1 MGKKKFTGLE
11 ISLITF
17 FLLLLIV
24 TCTLIALLA
33 TGYSGLKAFSPT
45 CPVIPLPERID
56 CIPDQVATKDLC
68 VLRGC
73 CWDPQNETQVPWCYF
88 SKDHGYQVQ
97 GSVSE
102 TNSGFEA
109 TLIRLPSPS
118 LFGSDIEK
126 VLLTAEYQTGNR
138 FRFKITDPA
147 NKDRYEVPHENVQP
161 FKGPKASNLMYRIE
175 VTENPFGI
183 SVIRNSNNKVL
194 FNTSIGPLIYA
205 DQFLQLS
212 IRVPSWNVYGVG
224 EHIHRQYRHDFNWKT
239 WPIFTRDA
247 FPNGDM
253 SNLYGAQTFFLCLED
268 NSGHSFGVFFMNS
281 NAMDFALQPAP
292 AITYRTI
299 GGILDFYI
307 FLGNNPEQVV
317 QEYLSLI
324 GLPWMPSYW
333 NLGFHICRWNYTDL
347 NDVKAVVERNRAAG
361 IPYDVQYTDI
371 DYMEDTKDFTYD
383 KKNFAGLPEFV
394 QDLHNHGQKYVI
406 ILDPAISVNNLTNST
421 PYEAYL
427 HGEQMKVWINESDGI
442 SPLIGEVWPGTTVFP
457 DFSNPEAVQWWV
469 NECSNFH
476 KTIHFDGLWIDMNEV
491 SNFLKGSKTG
501 CAANSLNYPPFTP
514 KILDG
519 VMYSKTLCMDT
530 IQKAGKHYDVHSLYG
545 YFMSIATDKALQ
557 TIFREKRSF
566 LLSRSTF
573 SGSGKFTGHW
583 LGDNFATW
591 NDIKWSIPGI
601 LEFGLFGYPFIGA
614 DICGF
619 LENVS
624 EELCRRWLQ
633 LGAFYPFSRNHN
645 AASFAPKDPAYF
657 GQNSLL
663 VNSTKHYLTIRYTLL
678 PYLYTLFYK
687 AHAWGETVARPIL
700 HEFYS
705 DEATWAIDRQF
716 LWGPGLLI
724 TPVLDPGVDTVTA
737 YIPDAVWYEYETG
750 LKAPWRKQECQMFL
764 PANKLGLHLRGG
776 YIFPIQQPANTTVY
790 SRSKPMG
797 LIIALDENEEAAG
810 DLFWDDGIT
819 RDTVANEKYLLCHF
833 SVTNNVLTIAVTRK
847 GYTDPNNLIFESIK
861 ILGLPLEPSDV
872 KVTSNN
878 VAQTYNLSVNYS
890 AANKVAYITG
900 LQLKLGEEHTI
911 SWKQTLRDIDR
922 FDCHPEQNPSKAKC
936 EALGCIWNTSAVH
949 GAPYCYYPPDNGYA
963 VDQIEYTSSGLTAN
977 LHSNHGS
984 VRLSGLQVPL
994 IDRLHLEVKY
1004 HENNMLQFKIYDS
1017 SKKRFEVPVPLNL
1030 PQTPASTL
1038 ENRLY
1043 EVSIQNRPFG
1053 IQVRRKSTGTVI
1065 WDSQLPG
1072 FTFSDMFIQ
1081 ISTRLPSQ
1089 FVYGF
1094 GETEHKQFRHEMNWK
1109 TWPMFARDQ
1118 SPGYQFNTYG
1128 VHPFYMG
1135 LEDDGNA
1142 HGVLLLNSNGMEVKF
1157 QPTPAL
1163 TYRTIGGILDFYM
1176 VLGPTPE
1183 QVVQEYTALIGRPVL
1198 PPYWGLGFQ
1207 LCRYGYQD
1215 DAEISEL
1222 YDKMKAANISYDVQ
1236 YADIDYME
1244 RQLDF
1249 TLSPSFAKLPAVID
1263 RLKRDGMRFVI
1274 ILDPAISGNE
1284 TDYPAFKRGFQQD
1297 VFIKWPNSSDI
1308 VWGKVWP
1315 YLPHIVI
1322 NSSFSWDDKVKFY
1335 SAWTAFPDFFR
1346 KSTAQWWKKEIQEV
1360 YNNPTN
1366 QSQSIKFDGLW
1377 IDMNEPANF
1386 VNGAVTGCGSSELNN
1401 PIYMPD
1407 VLGKNVGLNQK
1418 TLCMES
1424 EQILPDGSPVR
1435 HYDVHNLYGWSQTKP
1450 TYDAL
1455 HSITGER
1462 GIVISR
1468 STYPSSGKW
1477 AGHWLGDNFSKWD
1490 QLYKSIIG
1498 MMEFSLFGISYTGAD
1513 ICGFNENTT
1522 YELCAR
1528 WMQLGA
1534 FYPYSRNHNGIGF
1547 VSQDPVAFDKKFEEI
1562 SRNVLST
1569 RYTLLPYLYTLM
1581 YEAHAHGNTV
1591 VRPLLHEFT
1600 DDKETWSIQEQFLW
1614 GPALLISPALYEN
1627 TTEVEAYFPDA
1638 HWYDYYT
1645 DENIGTRQQLRKL
1658 PTPLDHINLHLRGGY
1673 IIPWQLPALNT
1684 KASRKN
1690 LMGLTVALDDNG
1702 AAQGLL
1708 YWDDGTKIDAYEKGL
1723 YLLHT
1728 FNVSQNV
1735 LDIRI
1740 THQGYFDLNNLKFG
1754 EVKILGIQL
1763 NTPPSVVIFQNDA
1776 SIPATHKVTYN
1787 SSSKVMHITDL
1798 HLFLGQAYSL
1808 RWN

>member
-1 MGKKKFTGLE
+1 WLD
-11 ISLITF
+11 
-17 FLLLLIV
+17 
-24 TCTLIALLA
+24 
-33 TGYSGLKAFSPT
+33 TGY
-45 CPVIPLPERID
+45 CPKINLEFILM
-56 CIPDQVATKDLC
+56 DLC
-68 VLRGC
+68 ILRGC
-73 CWDPQNETQVPWCYF
+73 CWDPQNETHVPWCYF
-88 SKDHGYQVQ
+88 SKNHGYQVQ
-97 GSVSE
+97 GSMSD
-102 TNSGFEA
+102 TNPGFEA

-118 LFGSDIEK
+118 LFGNDIEK
-126 VLLTAEYQTGNR
+126 LHLTAEYQTANR
-138 FRFKITDPA
+138 FHFKITDPA

-161 FKGPKASNLMYRIE
+161 FQGSKATNLMYRIE
-175 VTENPFGI
+175 VTDNPFGI
-183 SVIRNSNNKVL
+183 SVIRNINNKVL

-224 EHIHRQYRHDFNWKT
+224 EHVHRQYRHDFNWKT

-268 NSGHSFGVFFMNS
+268 KSGHSFGVFLMNS

-292 AITYRTI
+292 AVTYRTI
-299 GGILDFYI
+299 GGILDFYV
-307 FLGNNPEQVV
+307 FLGNTPEQVV
-317 QEYLSLI
+317 QEYLLLI
-324 GLPWMPSYW
+324 GLPLMPSYW

-371 DYMEDTKDFTYD
+371 DYMEDKKDFTYD
-383 KKNFAGLPEFV
+383 KINFAGLPEFV
-394 QDLHNHGQKYVI
+394 QDLHDHGQKYVI
-406 ILDPAISVNNLTNST
+406 ILDPAISVNNLMNNT

-427 HGEQMKVWINESDGI
+427 HGEQMRVWINESNGI

-457 DFSNPEAVQWWV
+457 DFSSPEAVLWWAY
-469 NECSNFH
+469 ECKNFH

-491 SNFLKGSKTG
+491 SNFVKGSKTG
-501 CAANSLNYPPFTP
+501 CAANNLNYPPFTP

-519 VMYSKTLCMDT
+519 VMYSKTLCMDAV
-530 IQKAGKHYDVHSLYG
+530 QKAGKHYDVHSLYG
-545 YFMSIATDKALQ
+545 YFMSIATDKALK
-557 TIFREKRSF
+557 TIFPERRSF

-601 LEFGLFGYPFIGA
+601 LEFGLFGYPFVN
-614 DICGF
+614 ICGF

-645 AASFAPKDPAYF
+645 AAAYAVTYAVNPAYF
-657 GQNSLL
+657 GHNSLL

-687 AHAWGETVARPIL
+687 AHARGETVARPVL
-700 HEFYS
+700 HEFYA
-705 DEATWAIDRQF
+705 DEATWTIDRQL

-724 TPVLDPGVDTVTA
+724 TPVLDPGVDKVTA
-737 YIPDAVWYEYETG
+737 YIPDAVWYEYETVT
-750 LKAPWRKQECQMFL
+750 PCRKQECQMFL
-764 PANKLGLHLRGG
+764 PENKLGLHLRGG
-776 YIFPIQQPANTTVY
+776 YIFPIQEPANTTVY
-790 SRSKPMG
+790 SRTKPMG
-797 LIIALDENEEAAG
+797 LIIALDENGEATG

-819 RDTVANEKYLLCHF
+819 RDTVRSEKYLLYNF
-833 SVTNNVLTIAVTRK
+833 NVTNVSYI
-847 GYTDPNNLIFESIK
+847 DPNNLIFENIK

-878 VAQTYNLSVNYS
+878 VAQSYDLT
-890 AANKVAYITG
+890 VAYITG
-900 LQLKLGEEHTI
+900 LYLKLGEEHII
-911 SWKQTLRDIDR
+911 SWNQTLRDIDK
-922 FDCHPEQNPSKAKC
+922 FDCHPEERASKEKC
-936 EALGCIWNTSAVH
+936 EALRCIWEPSPVADV
-949 GAPYCYYPPDNGYA
+949 PYCYYPPDNGYT

-977 LHSNHGS
+977 LGRNIDSI
-984 VRLSGLQVPL
+984 RLSGRQIPL
-994 IDRLHLEVKY
+994 IDKLRLEVKY
-1004 HENNMLQFKIYDS
+1004 HDNNMLQFKIYDY

-1030 PQTPASTL
+1030 PQTPISTL

-1043 EVSIQNRPFG
+1043 EVSIQNHPFG
-1053 IQVRRKSTGTVI
+1053 IQVRRKSTGTVL

-1118 SPGYQFNTYG
+1118 PPGYKFNTYG
-1128 VHPFYMG
+1128 VQPFYMG
-1135 LEDDGNA
+1135 LEDDSNA
-1142 HGVLLLNSNGMEVKF
+1142 HGVLLLNSNGMGKLLNHGHF
-1157 QPTPAL
+1157 IT
-1163 TYRTIGGILDFYM
+1163 G
-1176 VLGPTPE
+1176 
-1183 QVVQEYTALIGRPVL
+1183 LIGRPVL

-1207 LCRYGYQD
+1207 LCRYGYKN

-1222 YDKMKAANISYDVQ
+1222 YDSMKAANISYDVQ

-1249 TLSPSFAKLPAVID
+1249 TLSPNFTNLPALIN
-1263 RLKRDGMRFVI
+1263 RIKKDGMRFVI

-1284 TDYPAFKRGFQQD
+1284 TNYPAFTRGLRDD

-1315 YLPHIVI
+1315 YLPNIII
-1322 NSSFSWDDKVKFY
+1322 NSSLSWDDKVKFY
-1335 SAWTAFPDFFR
+1335 SAWTVFPDFFR
-1346 KSTAQWWKKEIQEV
+1346 KSTAQWWKKEIEEV
-1360 YNNPTN
+1360 YNNPSD

-1386 VNGAVTGCGSSELNN
+1386 VNGAVTGCRSSDLNN

-1407 VLGKNVGLNQK
+1407 ILGKHVGLNEK
-1418 TLCMES
+1418 TICMES

-1450 TYDAL
+1450 TYEAL

-1477 AGHWLGDNFSKWD
+1477 AGHWLGDNISKWD

-1513 ICGFNENTT
+1513 ICGFNDNTT
-1522 YELCAR
+1522 YDMCAR

-1547 VSQDPVAFDKKFEEI
+1547 VRQDPVAFDKEFEDI
-1562 SRNVLST
+1562 SRNVLNT

-1581 YEAHAHGNTV
+1581 YDAHAHGSTV

-1600 DDKETWSIQEQFLW
+1600 DDKATWSIHEQFLW
-1614 GPALLISPALYEN
+1614 GPALLISPALHEN
-1627 TTEVEAYFPDA
+1627 VTEVEAYFPDA
-1638 HWYDYYT
+1638 CWYDYYT
-1645 DENIGTRQQLRKL
+1645 GENIGTRRQQRIL

-1673 IIPWQLPALNT
+1673 IIPWQLPGLNT
-1684 KASRKN
+1684 NASRKN

-1708 YWDDGTKIDAYEKGL
+1708 YWDDGTTIGKYNLDKLINRFNWLTKLIYHLQL
-1723 YLLHT
+1723 YLGYWSEPNTAGLGHR
-1728 FNVSQNV
+1728 FFWVQN
-1735 LDIRI
+1735 
-1740 THQGYFDLNNLKFG
+1740 Q
-1754 EVKILGIQL
+1754 
-1763 NTPPSVVIFQNDA
+1763 
-1776 SIPATHKVTYN
+1776 
-1787 SSSKVMHITDL
+1787 
-1798 HLFLGQAYSL
+1798 
-1808 RWN
+1808 

>member
-17 FLLLLIV
+17 FLLLLII
-24 TCTLIALLA
+24 TIALIALLA
-33 TGYSGLKAFSPT
+33 TGYSGFKAFSPT

-73 CWDPQNETQVPWCYF
+73 CWDPQNETHVPWCYF
-88 SKDHGYQVQ
+88 SKNHGYQVQ
-97 GSVSE
+97 GRMSD
-102 TNSGFEA
+102 TNPGFEA

-118 LFGSDIEK
+118 LFGNDIEK
-126 VLLTAEYQTGNR
+126 LHLTAEYQTANR
-138 FRFKITDPA
+138 FHFKITDPA

-161 FKGPKASNLMYRIE
+161 FQGSKATNLMYRIE
-175 VTENPFGI
+175 VTDNPFGI
-183 SVIRNSNNKVL
+183 SVIRNINNKVL

-224 EHIHRQYRHDFNWKT
+224 EHVHRQYRHDFNWKT

-268 NSGHSFGVFFMNS
+268 KSGHSFGVFLMNS

-292 AITYRTI
+292 AVTYRTI
-299 GGILDFYI
+299 GGILDFYV
-307 FLGNNPEQVV
+307 FLGNTPEQVV
-317 QEYLSLI
+317 QEYLLLI
-324 GLPWMPSYW
+324 GLPLMPSYW

-347 NDVKAVVERNRAAG
+347 NEVKAVVERNRAAG

-371 DYMEDTKDFTYD
+371 DYMEDKKDFTYD
-383 KKNFAGLPEFV
+383 KINFAGLPEFV
-394 QDLHNHGQKYVI
+394 QDLHDHGQKYVI
-406 ILDPAISVNNLTNST
+406 ILDPAISVNNLMNNT

-427 HGEQMKVWINESDGI
+427 RGEQMKVWINESNGI
-442 SPLIGEVWPGTTVFP
+442 SPLIGEVWPGKTVFP
-457 DFSNPEAVQWWV
+457 DFSSPEAVLWWAY
-469 NECSNFH
+469 ECNNFH
-476 KTIHFDGLWIDMNEV
+476 KMIHFDGLWIDMNEV
-491 SNFLKGSKTG
+491 SNFVKGSKTG
-501 CAANSLNYPPFTP
+501 CAANNLNYPPFTP
-514 KILDG
+514 RKL
-519 VMYSKTLCMDT
+519 
-530 IQKAGKHYDVHSLYG
+530 
-545 YFMSIATDKALQ
+545 
-557 TIFREKRSF
+557 
-566 LLSRSTF
+566 
-573 SGSGKFTGHW
+573 
-583 LGDNFATW
+583 
-591 NDIKWSIPGI
+591 
-601 LEFGLFGYPFIGA
+601 IGA

-645 AASFAPKDPAYF
+645 AAAYAPKDPAYF
-657 GQNSLL
+657 GHNSLL
-663 VNSTKHYLTIRYTLL
+663 VNSTKHYLTIRYSLL

-687 AHAWGETVARPIL
+687 AHTRGETVARPVL

-705 DEATWAIDRQF
+705 DEATWTIDRQF

-724 TPVLDPGVDTVTA
+724 TPVLDPGVDKVTA

-750 LKAPWRKQECQMFL
+750 IKTPCRKQKCQMFL
-764 PANKLGLHLRGG
+764 PENKLGLHLRGG
-776 YIFPIQQPANTTVY
+776 YILPIQEPANTTVY
-790 SRSKPMG
+790 SRTKPMG
-797 LIIALDENEEAAG
+797 LIIALDENEEATG

-819 RDTVANEKYLLCHF
+819 RDTVRNEKYLLYNF
-833 SVTNNVLTIAVTRK
+833 TVSNKILTMAVTRK
-847 GYTDPNNLIFESIK
+847 GYKDPNNLIFENIK

-878 VAQTYNLSVNYS
+878 VAQSYNLTVKYN

-900 LQLKLGEEHTI
+900 LYLKLGEEHTI
-911 SWKQTLRDIDR
+911 SWNQTLRDIDK
-922 FDCHPEQNPSKAKC
+922 FDCHPEEHASKEKC
-936 EALGCIWNTSAVH
+936 EALRCIWEPSPVADV
-949 GAPYCYYPPDNGYA
+949 PYCYYPPDNGYT

-977 LHSNHGS
+977 LGRNIDFLR
-984 VRLSGLQVPL
+984 VSGRQIPL
-994 IDRLHLEVKY
+994 IDKLRLEVKY
-1004 HENNMLQFKIYDS
+1004 HDNNMLQFKIYDY

-1030 PQTPASTL
+1030 PQTPISTL

-1043 EVSIQNRPFG
+1043 EVSIQNHPFG
-1053 IQVRRKSTGTVI
+1053 IQVRRKSTGTVL

-1118 SPGYQFNTYG
+1118 PPGYKFNTYG
-1128 VHPFYMG
+1128 VQPFYMG
-1135 LEDDGNA
+1135 LEDDSNA

-1183 QVVQEYTALIGRPVL
+1183 QVVQEYTALVGRPVL

-1207 LCRYGYQD
+1207 LCRYGYKN

-1222 YDKMKAANISYDVQ
+1222 YDNMKAANISYDVQ

-1249 TLSPSFAKLPAVID
+1249 TLSPNFTNLPALIN
-1263 RLKRDGMRFVI
+1263 RIKKDGMRFVI

-1284 TDYPAFKRGFQQD
+1284 TNYPAFTRGLLDD

-1315 YLPHIVI
+1315 YFPNITI
-1322 NSSFSWDDKVKFY
+1322 NSSLSWDDKVKFY

-1346 KSTAQWWKKEIQEV
+1346 KSTAQWWKKEIEEV
-1360 YNNPTN
+1360 YNNPRD

-1377 IDMNEPANF
+1377 IDMNEPASF
-1386 VNGAVTGCGSSELNN
+1386 VNGAVTGCRNSDLNN

-1407 VLGKNVGLNQK
+1407 ILGKHVGLNEK
-1418 TLCMES
+1418 TICMES

-1450 TYDAL
+1450 TYDIL
-1455 HSITGER
+1455 Q
-1462 GIVISR
+1462 
-1468 STYPSSGKW
+1468 Y
-1477 AGHWLGDNFSKWD
+1477 
-1490 QLYKSIIG
+1490 
-1498 MMEFSLFGISYTGAD
+1498 SL
-1513 ICGFNENTT
+1513 
-1522 YELCAR
+1522 R
-1528 WMQLGA
+1528 
-1534 FYPYSRNHNGIGF
+1534 
-1547 VSQDPVAFDKKFEEI
+1547 QDPVAFDKEFEDI
-1562 SRNVLST
+1562 SRNVLNT

-1581 YEAHAHGNTV
+1581 YDAHAHGSTV

-1600 DDKETWSIQEQFLW
+1600 DDKATWSIHEQFLW
-1614 GPALLISPALYEN
+1614 GPVLLISPALHEN
-1627 TTEVEAYFPDA
+1627 VTEVEAYFPDA
-1638 HWYDYYT
+1638 CWYDYYT
-1645 DENIGTRQQLRKL
+1645 DENIGTRRQQRRL

-1673 IIPWQLPALNT
+1673 IIPWQLPGLNT
-1684 KASRKN
+1684 NASRKN

-1708 YWDDGTKIDAYEKGL
+1708 YWDDGTTIDAYEKGL

-1740 THQGYFDLNNLKFG
+1740 AHQGYFDPNNLKFG
-1754 EVKILGIQL
+1754 EVKVLGAQF
-1763 NTPPSVVIFQNDA
+1763 NSSQSVVVLQNDA
-1776 SIPATHKVTYN
+1776 IIPSPHKVMYN
-1787 SSSKVMHITDL
+1787 STNQAMHITDL
-1798 HLFLGQAYSL
+1798 HLFLGQAYTL

>member
-1 MGKKKFTGLE
+1 MPYSLTFTGNNTLL
-11 ISLITF
+11 SFPF
-17 FLLLLIV
+17 FL
-24 TCTLIALLA
+24 
-33 TGYSGLKAFSPT
+33 
-45 CPVIPLPERID
+45 
-56 CIPDQVATKDLC
+56 
-68 VLRGC
+68 
-73 CWDPQNETQVPWCYF
+73 
-88 SKDHGYQVQ
+88 
-97 GSVSE
+97 
-102 TNSGFEA
+102 GFEA

-118 LFGSDIEK
+118 LFGNDIEK
-126 VLLTAEYQTGNR
+126 LHLTAEYQTANR
-138 FRFKITDPA
+138 FHFKITDPA

-161 FKGPKASNLMYRIE
+161 FQGSKATNLMYRIE
-175 VTENPFGI
+175 VTDNPFGI
-183 SVIRNSNNKVL
+183 SVIRNINNKVL

-224 EHIHRQYRHDFNWKT
+224 EHVHRQYRHDFNWKT

-268 NSGHSFGVFFMNS
+268 KSGHSFGVFLMNS

-292 AITYRTI
+292 AVTYRTI
-299 GGILDFYI
+299 GGILDFYV
-307 FLGNNPEQVV
+307 FLGNTPEQVV
-317 QEYLSLI
+317 QEYLLLI
-324 GLPWMPSYW
+324 GLPLMPSYW

-371 DYMEDTKDFTYD
+371 DYMEDKKDFTYD
-383 KKNFAGLPEFV
+383 KINFAGLPEFV
-394 QDLHNHGQKYVI
+394 QDLHDHGQKYVI
-406 ILDPAISVNNLTNST
+406 ILDPAISVNNLMNNT

-427 HGEQMKVWINESDGI
+427 HGEQMRVWINESNGI

-457 DFSNPEAVQWWV
+457 DFSSPEAVLWWAY
-469 NECSNFH
+469 ECKNFH

-491 SNFLKGSKTG
+491 SNFVKGSKTG
-501 CAANSLNYPPFTP
+501 CAANNLNYPPFTP

-519 VMYSKTLCMDT
+519 VMYSKTLCMDAV
-530 IQKAGKHYDVHSLYG
+530 QKAGKHYDVHSLYG
-545 YFMSIATDKALQ
+545 YFMSIATDKALK
-557 TIFREKRSF
+557 TIFPERRSF

-645 AASFAPKDPAYF
+645 AAAYAVTYAVNPAYF
-657 GQNSLL
+657 GHNSLL

-687 AHAWGETVARPIL
+687 AHARGETVARPVL
-700 HEFYS
+700 HEFYA
-705 DEATWAIDRQF
+705 DEATWTIDRQL

-724 TPVLDPGVDTVTA
+724 TPVLDPVHL
-737 YIPDAVWYEYETG
+737 IFIKLEYG
-750 LKAPWRKQECQMFL
+750 IKAPCRKQECQMFL
-764 PANKLGLHLRGG
+764 PENKLGLHLRGG
-776 YIFPIQQPANTTVY
+776 YIFPIQEPANTTVY
-790 SRSKPMG
+790 SRTKPMG
-797 LIIALDENEEAAG
+797 LIIALDENGEATG

-819 RDTVANEKYLLCHF
+819 RGKL
-833 SVTNNVLTIAVTRK
+833 TNRNR
-847 GYTDPNNLIFESIK
+847 Y
-861 ILGLPLEPSDV
+861 
-872 KVTSNN
+872 
-878 VAQTYNLSVNYS
+878 
-890 AANKVAYITG
+890 VAYITG
-900 LQLKLGEEHTI
+900 LYLKLGEEHII
-911 SWKQTLRDIDR
+911 SWNQTLRDIDK
-922 FDCHPEQNPSKAKC
+922 FDCHPEERASKEKC
-936 EALGCIWNTSAVH
+936 EALRCIWEPSPVADV
-949 GAPYCYYPPDNGYA
+949 PYCYYPPDNGYT

-977 LHSNHGS
+977 LGRNIDSI
-984 VRLSGLQVPL
+984 RLSGRQIPL
-994 IDRLHLEVKY
+994 IDKLRLEVKY
-1004 HENNMLQFKIYDS
+1004 HDNNMLQFKIYDY

-1030 PQTPASTL
+1030 PQTPISTL

-1043 EVSIQNRPFG
+1043 EVSIQNHPFG
-1053 IQVRRKSTGTVI
+1053 IQVRRKSTGTVL

-1118 SPGYQFNTYG
+1118 PPGYKFNTYG
-1128 VHPFYMG
+1128 VQPFYMG
-1135 LEDDGNA
+1135 LEDDSNA

-1183 QVVQEYTALIGRPVL
+1183 QVLIGRPVL

-1207 LCRYGYQD
+1207 LCRYGYKN

-1222 YDKMKAANISYDVQ
+1222 YDSMKAANISYDVQ

-1249 TLSPSFAKLPAVID
+1249 TLSPNFTNLPALIN
-1263 RLKRDGMRFVI
+1263 RIKKDGMRFVI

-1284 TDYPAFKRGFQQD
+1284 TNYPAFTRGLRDD

-1315 YLPHIVI
+1315 YLPNIII
-1322 NSSFSWDDKVKFY
+1322 NSSLSWDDKVKFY
-1335 SAWTAFPDFFR
+1335 SAWTVFPDFFR
-1346 KSTAQWWKKEIQEV
+1346 KSTAQWWKKEIEEV
-1360 YNNPTN
+1360 YNNPSD

-1386 VNGAVTGCGSSELNN
+1386 VNGAVTGCRSSDLNN

-1407 VLGKNVGLNQK
+1407 ILGKHVGLNEK
-1418 TLCMES
+1418 TICMES

-1450 TYDAL
+1450 TYEAL

-1477 AGHWLGDNFSKWD
+1477 AGHWLGDNISKWD

-1513 ICGFNENTT
+1513 ICGFNDNTT
-1522 YELCAR
+1522 YDMCAR

-1547 VSQDPVAFDKKFEEI
+1547 VRQDPVAFDKEFEDI
-1562 SRNVLST
+1562 SRNVLNT

-1581 YEAHAHGNTV
+1581 YDAHAHGSTV

-1600 DDKETWSIQEQFLW
+1600 DDKATWSIHEQFLW
-1614 GPALLISPALYEN
+1614 GPALLISPALHEN
-1627 TTEVEAYFPDA
+1627 VTEVEAYFPDA
-1638 HWYDYYT
+1638 CWYDYYT
-1645 DENIGTRQQLRKL
+1645 GENIGTRRQQRIL

-1673 IIPWQLPALNT
+1673 IIPWQLPGLNT
-1684 KASRKN
+1684 NASRKN

-1708 YWDDGTKIDAYEKGL
+1708 YWDDGTTIGKYNLDKLINRFNWLTKVAL
-1723 YLLHT
+1723 ICLPFILHA
-1728 FNVSQNV
+1728 FNISLKVLREIVWGCRLSYCHYVGQNAF
-1735 LDIRI
+1735 
-1740 THQGYFDLNNLKFG
+1740 HQL
-1754 EVKILGIQL
+1754 
-1763 NTPPSVVIFQNDA
+1763 
-1776 SIPATHKVTYN
+1776 
-1787 SSSKVMHITDL
+1787 
-1798 HLFLGQAYSL
+1798 
-1808 RWN
+1808 